1 MDRNIAIAYGV
12 ASFSLAVALVAV
24 LGADAAE
31 PETPA
36 ASPVTAP
43 LDSPP
48 LAAPPVAAPPAP
60 EPEVVY
66 VDEKGR
72 PLREGAGRRHQEED
86 EEEEEEEEEDEDE
99 DEDDEHEGRRRRHH
113 DDD

>member
-31 PETPA
+31 PAPPDAPPVSAPPA
-36 ASPVTAP
+36 S
-43 LDSPP
+43 
-48 LAAPPVAAPPAP
+48 PPVAAPPTAVAPAP

-72 PLREGAGRRHQEED
+72 PLRDGAGRRQHEED
-86 EEEEEEEEEDEDE
+86 EHEE
-99 DEDDEHEGRRRRHH
+99 DEHEGRRRRHH